1 MRFISESI
9 FAHCECEGANL
20 IGLSCEFNL
29 QTVYYYDWKS
39 PVTVAVPSVKQ
50 LITCERKYFMLTTKA
65 KNLRNSEREAPAS
78 DSKRFTVEVEF
89 VLEHSG
95 AEQVYIC
102 GDFNGWQPACL
113 RMIGK
118 PEAGLW
124 EKRLPLQPGRYEY
137 KFLVDGHWVHD
148 PDARENVP
156 NVYGSLNSVV
166 DVEPKST
173 LFL

>member
-1 MRFISESI
+1 
-9 FAHCECEGANL
+9 
-20 IGLSCEFNL
+20 
-29 QTVYYYDWKS
+29 
-39 PVTVAVPSVKQ
+39 
-50 LITCERKYFMLTTKA
+50 MLTTKA
-65 KNLRNSEREAPAS
+65 KNLQNSEREAPAS

-89 VLEHSG
+89 VLEHAG

-102 GDFNGWQPACL
+102 GDFNGWQPASL

-137 KFLVDGHWVHD
+137 KFLVDGRWVHD
-148 PDARENVP
+148 PDAPENVP

-166 DVEPKST
+166 DVGPKST
-173 LFL
+173 PVL